1 MRRRAQAVLLAQVVS
16 LAAAW
21 LLALFGSL
29 LAPGRVLA
37 NRDIPQFHLPL
48 RTAFRRLVEGGLPV
62 WNPWLHGGQPI
73 LSNPSYAAFYPPSW
87 LSLVVPPAYALSLL
101 AVFHAAVAFA
111 GAWFLARRLG
121 AGRGA
126 AALAAFG
133 YTGSGALL
141 SLLSAYTLFC
151 SMAWFP
157 WVLAGGDAALEHTE
171 RRAWLRPAL
180 LAGGAL
186 ALQLLNGEPVTVVL
200 SGLGLL
206 SLAAARSLR
215 RPFRPL
221 QLLTALRVAVPVAV
235 ALALA
240 AVQLLPTAQRLADS
254 PRAGGLDAEQAGT
267 WSAPPARL
275 VELAFPRFFGDPA
288 RPQAGRFFG
297 WTVHDRDF
305 PYVASLYPGLLL
317 TVLGVCALSLWPIPR
332 RGAWALAVLAG
343 VFLALGRHN
352 PLFEALREAV
362 PVLAVVRFPE
372 KFAIL
377 AVVSLAFAGALGWQR
392 LMAERAA
399 GRRAAADFPLALS
412 LVLLATAL
420 TFAVL
425 LHASPRLGL
434 WFVRSHGGPDLNEAT
449 ALRGLDYLRGEAW
462 TAIAMA
468 AAVAGLLALCR
479 ARRPSER
486 VLTAAALGL
495 LALDLW
501 HYGHEFVITLPASL
515 YRDPPLLTDAIA
527 PGTRLFIEAPSADQV
542 EVFARTGEPHLAQVR
557 SLLERLEPY
566 SGTIWGVPYVFHE
579 DYDLMLTGWGQ
590 KSTLVAQAEWRAGQA
605 APGGAGRDLAFRY
618 LGAWNV
624 GLILQRLSTAE
635 WAAAVADYPW
645 APGVQPVVNPYLLR
659 RYRFVPRVS
668 FHSTW
673 KSALAGTRQEG
684 YAVAGHEHCV
694 REDQSP
700 ADAEYGPPRP
710 LKLRDQG
717 NEVRLRYQAQDK
729 AFFVVASTYD
739 AGWRATVDGA
749 PVPAW
754 PTGLGQ
760 IGVELPAGEH
770 ELVLAYRE
778 RLLPAGAAVTLA
790 ALGVWI
796 FLLFRPSRP
805 SPPAPLKTLT
815 PGP

>member
-1 MRRRAQAVLLAQVVS
+1 MAGEALRRRAPVLF

-21 LLALFGSL
+21 LLALFGRL
-29 LAPGRVLA
+29 LSPGRVLA

-48 RTAFRRLVEGGLPV
+48 RTAFRRLAEGGLPV

-87 LSLVVPPAYALSLL
+87 LVLVVSPAYALSLL

-126 AALAAFG
+126 AALAALG

-141 SLLSAYTLFC
+141 SLLSAFTLFC

-157 WVLAGGDAALEHTE
+157 WVLAAGDAALE

-186 ALQLLNGEPVTVVL
+186 ALQLLNGEPVTVVV

-206 SLAAARSLR
+206 GLGLARAVR
-215 RPFRPL
+215 RPVRPL
-221 QLLTALRVAVPVAV
+221 IALRMAVPVVV

-254 PRAGGLDAEQAGT
+254 PRAGGLDPKQAST
-267 WSAPPARL
+267 WSAPPSRL

-288 RPQAGRFFG
+288 WPQAGRFFG
-297 WTVHDRDF
+297 WNLHDRDF
-305 PYVASLYPGLLL
+305 PYVASLYPGMLL
-317 TVLGVCALSLWPIPR
+317 TVLGICALSLWPIPR
-332 RGAWALAVLAG
+332 RGAWALGVLGGA
-343 VFLALGRHN
+343 FLALGRHN

-362 PVLAVVRFPE
+362 PGLAVVRFPE

-392 LMAERAA
+392 LMDERAA
-399 GRRAAADFPLALS
+399 GRRSAADFPLALA
-412 LVLLATAL
+412 LVLFATAL
-420 TFAVL
+420 TLAIL
-425 LHASPRLGL
+425 LHASPRTGL

-449 ALRGLDYLRGEAW
+449 ALRGLAYLRGEAW
-462 TAIAMA
+462 AAVATA

-479 ARRPSER
+479 AHRPSGR
-486 VLTAAALGL
+486 ALTAAALGL
-495 LALDLW
+495 LAIDLW
-501 HYGHEFVITLPASL
+501 HYGHGFVVTLPASV
-515 YRDPPLLTDAIA
+515 YRDPPFLVDAV
-527 PGTRLFIEAPSADQV
+527 PQGTRVFLEPEPPGQLA
-542 EVFARTGEPHLAQVR
+542 VFARTPDPYLAPVR
-557 SLLERLEPY
+557 SLLARLEPY
-566 SGTIWGVPYVFHE
+566 SGSLWGIPHAFHQ

-590 KSTLVAQAEWRAGQA
+590 KATTVALSEWSSGE
-605 APGGAGRDLAFRY
+605 AGRELAFRF

-624 GLILQRLSTAE
+624 GAVLVRQPTAE
-635 WAAAVADYPW
+635 WAAAVARDPRS
-645 APGVQPVVNPYLLR
+645 PGVRPVVDPFLLP

-668 FHSTW
+668 FHPTW
-673 KSALAGTRQEG
+673 GDALSLSRQES
-684 YAVAGHEHCV
+684 YAVSRHEHCV
-694 REDQSP
+694 RADHTP
-700 ADAEYGPPRP
+700 AEAEYPLPPRP
-710 LKLRDQG
+710 LKLRDEAG
-717 NEVRLRYQAQDK
+717 RVVLRYRAQGK

-739 AGWRATVDGA
+739 DGWRATIDGA
-749 PVPAW
+749 PLPAW

-760 IGVELPAGEH
+760 IGIELPAGEH
-770 ELVLAYRE
+770 ELVLAYHE
-778 RLLPAGAAVTLA
+778 RLLPLGAAVSLA
-790 ALGVWI
+790 ALAAWGLVLWRASRSGEGPGVRVQ
-796 FLLFRPSRP
+796 FRPCS
-805 SPPAPLKTLT
+805 SS
-815 PGP
+815 

>member
-1 MRRRAQAVLLAQVVS
+1 LAGEALRRRGQALL
-16 LAAAW
+16 LGAAW

-48 RTAFRRLVEGGLPV
+48 RAAFRHLAEGGLPV

-87 LSLVVPPAYALSLL
+87 LVLVIPPAYALSLL
-101 AVFHAAVAFA
+101 AVLHAAIAFS
-111 GAWFLARRLG
+111 GAWVLARRLG

-141 SLLSAYTLFC
+141 SLLSAFTLFC

-157 WVLAGGDAALEHTE
+157 WVLVCGDAALE

-206 SLAAARSLR
+206 ALAVARMLR
-215 RPFRPL
+215 RPLQRS
-221 QLLTALRVAVPVAV
+221 QLLIALRVAVPVLVAV
-235 ALALA
+235 ALA

-254 PRAGGLDAEQAGT
+254 PRAGGLDPAHASI
-267 WSAPPARL
+267 WSAPPSRL
-275 VELAFPRFFGDPA
+275 VELAFPRFFGDPS

-297 WTVHDRDF
+297 WNVHDRGF

-332 RGAWALAVLAG
+332 RGAWSLALLTG

-372 KFAIL
+372 KFALL

-392 LMAERAA
+392 LMDERAA

-420 TFAVL
+420 TLATL
-425 LHASPRLGL
+425 LHAVPRLGL
-434 WFVRSHGGPDLNEAT
+434 WFVRSHGGPDLNEPT
-449 ALRGLDYLRGEAW
+449 VLRGLVYLRGEAW
-462 TAIAMA
+462 AAVAMA
-468 AAVAGLLALCR
+468 AAVAGLFALCR
-479 ARRPSER
+479 ARRPSGR

-495 LALDLW
+495 LAADLW
-501 HYGHEFVITLPASL
+501 HYGHGFVITLPASV
-515 YRDPPLLTDAIA
+515 YRDPPLLIEAVQ
-527 PGTRLFIEAPSADQV
+527 PGTRLFIEPEPPGQV
-542 EVFARTGEPHLAQVR
+542 GVFARSSDPHLAPVLSR
-557 SLLERLEPY
+557 LARLEPY
-566 SGTIWGVPYVFHE
+566 SGSLWGVPYAFHQ
-579 DYDLMLTGWGQ
+579 DYDLMLTGWGRN
-590 KSTLVAQAEWRAGQA
+590 SMVVAQKEWSFGE
-605 APGGAGRDLAFRY
+605 AGRDLAFRF

-624 GLILQRLSTAE
+624 GTILVRQSTKD
-635 WAAAVADYPW
+635 WADAVVRDPQ
-645 APGVQPVVNPYLLR
+645 APGVRAVINLHLLP

-668 FHSTW
+668 FHPSW
-673 KSALAGTRQEG
+673 GSALYVSRQQR
-684 YAVAGHEHCV
+684 YAVARHEHCV
-694 REDQSP
+694 RVGEPP
-700 ADAEYGPPRP
+700 AEAEYPVPPQP
-710 LKLRDQG
+710 LQLRDQG
-717 NEVRLRYQAQDK
+717 GRVSLRYRAPGK

-739 AGWRATVDGA
+739 EGWRATVDGA

-790 ALGVWI
+790 ALGIWGLA
-796 FLLFRPSRP
+796 LLRTRERT
-805 SPPAPLKTLT
+805 K
-815 PGP
+815 G